1 MPSAMAPLDTRITRR
16 PPATR
21 RAICS
26 AHSAIAA
33 ASSPRPAA
41 VTSDEPTLTTSV
53 LAPLSGLI
61 GRLGSQL
68 LGDRLGEGRAAFAGQ
83 RRSGE
88 PRPCPSQ
95 LSPHLRGTLPGVVHS
110 VDVIAG
116 QPTQLTQPRRG
127 GV

>member
-33 ASSPRPAA
+33 VSSPRPAA

-53 LAPLSGLI
+53 LAAASGLI
-61 GRLGSQL
+61 GGKLFRDCLGQ
-68 LGDRLGEGRAAFAGQ
+68 RQAAFAGQ
-83 RRSGE
+83 RRDGE
-88 PRPCPSQ
+88 PGPLPAQ
-95 LSPHLRGTLPGVVHS
+95 LSQHLRGALRGVGHG
-110 VDVIAG
+110 VDLIED
-116 QPTQLTQPRRG
+116 QPARLAK
-127 GV
+127 

>member
-1 MPSAMAPLDTRITRR
+1 MAPLDPRITRR

-41 VTSDEPTLTTSV
+41 VTSDEPTLTTNV

-83 RRSGE
+83 RRDGE
-88 PRPCPSQ
+88 PRPFPAQ
-95 LSPHLRGTLPGVVHS
+95 LSQHLRGALRGVVHG
-110 VDVIAG
+110 VDLIED
-116 QPTQLTQPRRG
+116 Q
-127 GV
+127 